1 MHGLARVCRSLGAV
15 GVLALGF
22 VSAPLVTACGGGS
35 GIEGEYVMQM
45 GDSPGEGMTLELM
58 SDGKARLTIPGT
70 QPVQGAH
77 SMEGETLVVILGG
90 DRDVYTVG
98 ADGNLTTTEMGE
110 TLVWVKQ

>member
-22 VSAPLVTACGGGS
+22 VSAQLLTACGGGS
-35 GIEGEYVMQM
+35 GIEGEYFMQM
-45 GDSPGEGMTLELM
+45 GDAPGEGMTLELL
-58 SDGKARLTIPGT
+58 SDGKALLTIPGAP
-70 QPVQGAH
+70 PVQGAH
-77 SMEGETLVVILGG
+77 NMEGDALVVILGG

-110 TLVWVKQ
+110 TLVFVKQ